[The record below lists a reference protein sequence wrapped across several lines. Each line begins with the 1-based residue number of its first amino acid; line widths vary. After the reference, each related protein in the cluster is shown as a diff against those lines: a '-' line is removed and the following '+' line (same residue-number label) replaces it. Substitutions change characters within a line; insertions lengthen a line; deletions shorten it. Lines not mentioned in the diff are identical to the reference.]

1 MTNTVYILVAM
12 IFPLIVI
19 GLSIPIF
26 MWRIRSKNEAFARN
40 HVQVCVLSDTVDK
53 KYYQC
58 EEPQNGALVIIVKKD
73 ADDGTKEIKGKE
85 FLAMNSHPGT
95 YPPAGFRQIRA
106 PISEYYVTDSF
117 VPLSL
122 KTIDPLETASA
133 LFRLEHEG
141 VTAVVVR
148 QAHADA
154 EKDKKSVPGGMK
166 QNLQFLMLGV
176 LVSIVVGGVGV
187 YLIMKGNDSIN
198 SILEGLRALGVI
210 R

>member
-1 MTNTVYILVAM
+1 MTNMVYILLAM

-19 GLSIPIF
+19 GLSIPVF
-26 MWRIRSKNEAFARN
+26 MWKARSKNENFARN
-40 HVQVCVLSDTVDK
+40 HCQVCALSDTVDK

-58 EEPQNGALVIIVKKD
+58 EEPQNGALVIKIKN
-73 ADDGTKEIKGKE
+73 DGEGGVKEIKGKE
-85 FLAMNSHPGT
+85 FLAMKPHPGT
-95 YPPAGFRQIRA
+95 YPPYGFRQIRA

-122 KTIDPLETASA
+122 QPVDPLETASA

-154 EKDKKSVPGGMK
+154 EKDKKTQTGGTK
-166 QNLQFLMLGV
+166 QNMQFVMLGL
-176 LVSIVVGGVGV
+176 LVSIIIGGVSV
-187 YLIMKGNDSIN
+187 FLVMKGNSAIN

>member
-1 MTNTVYILVAM
+1 MSNTVYIIVAM
-12 IFPLIVI
+12 IFPLVI
-19 GLSIPIF
+19 IGFSIPVF
-26 MWRIRSKNEAFARN
+26 MWKIRSKNEAFARN

-53 KYYQC
+53 KYYNC
-58 EEPQNGALVIIVKKD
+58 EEPQNGALIIIVKKD
-73 ADDGTKEIKGKE
+73 ADDGKKEIRGKE

-154 EKDKKSVPGGMK
+154 EKDKKAAPAGTK
-166 QNLQFLMLGV
+166 QSLQFILFGV
-176 LVSIVVGGVGV
+176 LLSIVVGGVGIYMV
-187 YLIMKGNDSIN
+187 MKGNDSIN